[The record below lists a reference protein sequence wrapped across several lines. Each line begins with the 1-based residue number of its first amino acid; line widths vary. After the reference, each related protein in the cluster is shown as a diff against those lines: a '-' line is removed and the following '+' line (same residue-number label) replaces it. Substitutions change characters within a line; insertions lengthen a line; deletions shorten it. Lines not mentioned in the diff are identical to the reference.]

1 MSSSMQ
7 FAWAETDA
15 MFLVLV
21 KRAAALR
28 ARGEASEEEELDS
41 LLNVMDAYE
50 AKRWQADA
58 LPPSMS

>member
-7 FAWAETDA
+7 FPWIETDA

-21 KRAAALR
+21 KRAVALR
-28 ARGEASEEEELDS
+28 ARGKASDEEELDS

-50 AKRWQADA
+50 AMRWQADA
-58 LPPSMS
+58 LPSMS

>member
-7 FAWAETDA
+7 FPWIETDA

-21 KRAAALR
+21 KRAADLR
-28 ARGEASEEEELDS
+28 ARGEASEAEELDS

-50 AKRWQADA
+50 AKRWQAET
-58 LPPSMS
+58 LPCR